1 MPTTTW
7 RDEIVTT
14 LDTGNAF
21 TPWREIVADFP
32 ENCINDRAPNV
43 PYTFWHLLEHIRFC
57 QWEILEKLTTGK
69 QVKASWPDDFWP
81 PRDKEVDA
89 AQWHE
94 TLRQFEA
101 DLEALKAFVRDENR
115 DLLAPA
121 IPGASYTALA
131 SVMSVAEHNA
141 YHFGELSILR
151 QVADTW
157 GASHQG

>member
-1 MPTTTW
+1 LATW
-7 RDEIVTT
+7 RDEIITT

-32 ENCINDRAPNV
+32 EDRINERPPNV

-57 QWEILEKLTTGK
+57 QWEILEAT
-69 QVKASWPDDFWP
+69 WPDDFWP

-94 TLRQFEA
+94 TVRQFEV
-101 DLEALKAFVRDENR
+101 DLEALKAFVRDESR

-121 IPGASYTALA
+121 IPGATYTALA

-141 YHFGELSILR
+141 YHFGELAILR
-151 QVADTW
+151 QVTGTW
-157 GASHQG
+157 GPGHEG